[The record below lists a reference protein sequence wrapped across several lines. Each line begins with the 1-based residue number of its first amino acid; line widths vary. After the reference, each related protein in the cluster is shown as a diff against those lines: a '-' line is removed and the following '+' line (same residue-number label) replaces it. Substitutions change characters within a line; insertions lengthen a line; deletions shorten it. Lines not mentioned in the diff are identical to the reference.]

1 MRRAR
6 FLPRILS
13 FSVLTLLLVGLDA
26 AAAELNRVEKEQ
38 LLRQAKIIRLRGL
51 AEGITNSQ
59 RATLSDGRLTHD
71 AHVQTVD
78 IRKTQFSGVQST
90 ELNFRD
96 TYQYNLAASKLD
108 ELLGLDMVPVTVER
122 KVQGKTASLTWW
134 VDDTLM
140 TEKQRTLRKIEVP
153 DLSRWNDQMYA
164 VRIFDQLIY
173 NTDRNLGNLVIDKKW
188 NLWMIDHTRGFRAH
202 KRLKT
207 PADVA
212 RIRCDRRLFTRL
224 QQLDEPTLE
233 NELGRYLMTS
243 KIRALLTRRD
253 KIVEII
259 NSQIAERGEDAV
271 FCDIERH

>member
-1 MRRAR
+1 MRRAG

-13 FSVLTLLLVGLDA
+13 LSVLTLLLVGVDA
-26 AAAELNRVEKEQ
+26 ATAELTRAEKEQ
-38 LLRQAKIIRLRGL
+38 FLRQANIIRLRGL

-78 IRKTQFSGVQST
+78 IMKTLHTSAQGT

-108 ELLGLDMVPVTVER
+108 QLLGLHMVPVTVER
-122 KVQGKTASLTWW
+122 KVQGKAASLTWW

-153 DLSRWNDQMYA
+153 DVSRWNDQMYA

-212 RIRCDRRLFTRL
+212 RIRCDRGLFARL
-224 QQLDEPTLE
+224 QQLDEPTLAK
-233 NELGRYLMTS
+233 ELGRYLGRNS
-243 KIRALLTRRD
+243 IRSLLTRRD
-253 KIVEII
+253 EIVEII
-259 NSQIAERGEDAV
+259 NSQVAERGEDAV